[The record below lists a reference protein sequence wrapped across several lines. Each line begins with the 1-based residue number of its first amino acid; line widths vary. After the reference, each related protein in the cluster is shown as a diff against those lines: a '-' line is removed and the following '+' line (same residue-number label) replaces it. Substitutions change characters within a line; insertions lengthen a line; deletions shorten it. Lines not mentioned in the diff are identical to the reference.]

1 MTANQKGRSVLLVG
15 SVPLSSAEEVF
26 EVVSSQLGTFVK
38 RIPDGETGAR
48 LLWIVC
54 QGEPMKNA
62 QGLEVG
68 GERHAVKSYKIFK
81 RLQGLGKIPAH
92 MRFQVCLP
100 TPLAV
105 VYAFFI
111 ASEVRRIWPFYER
124 RLLEELDEITRTIPH
139 SDLAIQIDIATEMH
153 TFLEVP
159 ELQKDYPIDELVEAF
174 ARLGN
179 HVPADLELGIHLC
192 YGDPGHKHVREP
204 TDTGRMVDVYHRL
217 TTAIHRT
224 ITWVHMPVPRDRH
237 DDPYF
242 SPLRDLRL
250 KSGTELYLGLIHL
263 TDGIE
268 GAKRRAAAAK
278 RVVSDFGVATECGF
292 GRRPPETIPELIRLH
307 RAVAQ
312 QI

>member
-1 MTANQKGRSVLLVG
+1 M
-15 SVPLSSAEEVF
+15 
-26 EVVSSQLGTFVK
+26 
-38 RIPDGETGAR
+38 
-48 LLWIVC
+48 
-54 QGEPMKNA
+54 
-62 QGLEVG
+62 
-68 GERHAVKSYKIFK
+68 
-81 RLQGLGKIPAH
+81 
-92 MRFQVCLP
+92 
-100 TPLAV
+100 
-105 VYAFFI
+105 
-111 ASEVRRIWPFYER
+111 
-124 RLLEELDEITRTIPH
+124 EELDEITRAIPH

-179 HVPADLELGIHLC
+179 QVPPDVQLGIHLC

-204 TDTGRMVDVYHRL
+204 TDTARMVDVYHRL
-217 TTAIHRT
+217 TTAIHRP
-224 ITWVHMPVPRDRH
+224 ITWVHMPVPRNRH

-242 SPLRDLRL
+242 LALRDLRL

-312 QI
+312 QM